1 VRSGG
6 FIQRRL
12 ATAVILAGATGL
24 LSACTLQ
31 ENVAV
36 APPSGK
42 VGVPAPALSGQT
54 LDGTPITVDFRNRKT
69 VLVFWASWC
78 GPCRHEQPYL
88 NRMAT
93 DYATR
98 GVQFIGVNFLDHDRA
113 AARAFEDEFHV
124 PYPSLY
130 DDPGKT
136 AAEYQV
142 DAPPSQVL
150 VDGRGIIVARTPGE
164 VTEDQLGRLIQAK
177 LLAS

>member
-1 VRSGG
+1 ML
-6 FIQRRL
+6 F
-12 ATAVILAGATGL
+12 GAAGL

-78 GPCRHEQPYL
+78 GPCRHEQPDL

-98 GVQFIGVNFLDHDRA
+98 GVQFIGVNFLDRARA
-113 AARAFEDEFHV
+113 AATASRHRCPV
-124 PYPSLY
+124 PLPS
-130 DDPGKT
+130 
-136 AAEYQV
+136 
-142 DAPPSQVL
+142 
-150 VDGRGIIVARTPGE
+150 
-164 VTEDQLGRLIQAK
+164 
-177 LLAS
+177 

>member
-1 VRSGG
+1 M
-6 FIQRRL
+6 RRL
-12 ATAVILAGATGL
+12 ATTTMILAGAVGL

-36 APPSGK
+36 VPPSGK
-42 VGVPAPALSGQT
+42 VGVPAPALLGQT
-54 LDGTPITVDFRNRKT
+54 LDGAVVTVDFRNRKT

-93 DYATR
+93 AYATR
-98 GVQFIGVNFLDHDRA
+98 GVQFIGVNFLDHDHA
-113 AARAFEDEFHV
+113 AAKAFENEFHV
-124 PYPSLY
+124 PYPSLV
-130 DDPGKT
+130 DDSGKT
-136 AAEYQV
+136 AATYSV

-164 VTEDQLGRLIQAK
+164 VSEDQLGRLIQAK
-177 LLAS
+177 LLAT

>member
-1 VRSGG
+1 
-6 FIQRRL
+6 L
-12 ATAVILAGATGL
+12 AVILLGATGL

-31 ENVAV
+31 QSIAV

-54 LDGTPITVDFRNRKT
+54 LDGAPLSVDLRNRKT

-98 GVQFIGVNFLDHDRA
+98 GVQFLGVDILDHDHA
-113 AARAFEDEFHV
+113 AAKAFQDEFRV

-130 DDPGKT
+130 DDPGKM
-136 AAEYQV
+136 AAAYEV
-142 DAPPSQVL
+142 DAPPSLVL

-164 VTEDQLGRLIQAK
+164 VSEDQLGRLIQAK

>member
-1 VRSGG
+1 M
-6 FIQRRL
+6 
-12 ATAVILAGATGL
+12 
-24 LSACTLQ
+24 
-31 ENVAV
+31 
-36 APPSGK
+36 APPAGK
-42 VGVPAPALSGQT
+42 VGAPAPALSGQT
-54 LDGTPITVDFRNRKT
+54 LDGAPITVEFRNRKT

-98 GVQFIGVNFLDHDRA
+98 GVQFIGVNILDRDHA
-113 AARAFEDEFHV
+113 AAKAFEDEFHV

-130 DDPGKT
+130 DAPGKT
-136 AAEYQV
+136 AATYEV

>member
-1 VRSGG
+1 MSGG
-6 FIQRRL
+6 IVQRRL
-12 ATAVILAGATGL
+12 ATVLILAGAAAL
-24 LSACTLQ
+24 LSACSLQ
-31 ENVAV
+31 QDVAV

-42 VGVPAPALSGQT
+42 IGIPAPALSGQT
-54 LDGTPITVDFRNRKT
+54 LDGAPITVEFRNRKT
-69 VLVFWASWC
+69 VLLFWASWC
-78 GPCRHEQPYL
+78 GPCRHEQPFL

-98 GVQFIGVNFLDHDRA
+98 GVQFIGVDILDHDHA
-113 AARAFEDEFHV
+113 AAKAFEDEFHV

-130 DDPGKT
+130 DDAGKT
-136 AAEYQV
+136 AATYNV

-164 VTEDQLGRLIQAK
+164 VSEDQLGRLIQAK

>member
-1 VRSGG
+1 M
-6 FIQRRL
+6 
-12 ATAVILAGATGL
+12 
-24 LSACTLQ
+24 
-31 ENVAV
+31 

-54 LDGTPITVDFRNRKT
+54 LDGAPITVEFRNRKT
-69 VLVFWASWC
+69 VLLFWASWC
-78 GPCRHEQPYL
+78 GPCRHEQPFL

-93 DYATR
+93 DDATR
-98 GVQFIGVNFLDHDRA
+98 GILFIGVDILDHDHA
-113 AARAFEDEFHV
+113 AAKAFEDEFHV

-130 DDPGKT
+130 DDAGKT
-136 AAEYQV
+136 AATYNV

-164 VTEDQLGRLIQAK
+164 VSEDQLGRLIQAK

>member
-1 VRSGG
+1 MIFLVGVAS
-6 FIQRRL
+6 
-12 ATAVILAGATGL
+12 L

-31 ENVAV
+31 PDVAV

-42 VGVPAPALSGQT
+42 VGVSAPALSGQT
-54 LDGTPITVDFRNRKT
+54 LDGAPLTVEFHNRRT

-98 GVQFIGVNFLDHDRA
+98 GVQFIGINFLDHDHA
-113 AARAFEDEFHV
+113 AAKAFEDEFHV
-124 PYPSLY
+124 PYPSLF
-130 DDPGKT
+130 DDPGKV
-136 AAEYQV
+136 AAAYRV

>member
-1 VRSGG
+1 M
-6 FIQRRL
+6 
-12 ATAVILAGATGL
+12 LAGAVAL
-24 LSACTLQ
+24 LTACSLQ
-31 ENVAV
+31 QDVAV

-42 VGVPAPALSGQT
+42 IGIPAAALSGQT
-54 LDGTPITVDFRNRKT
+54 LDGAPITVEFRNRKT
-69 VLVFWASWC
+69 VLLFWASWC
-78 GPCRHEQPYL
+78 GPCRHEQPFL

-98 GVQFIGVNFLDHDRA
+98 GVQFIGVDILDHDHA
-113 AARAFEDEFHV
+113 AAKAFEDEFHV

-130 DDPGKT
+130 DDAGKN
-136 AAEYQV
+136 AAIYAV

-164 VTEDQLGRLIQAK
+164 VSEDQLGRLIQAK

>member
-1 VRSGG
+1 MVLVG
-6 FIQRRL
+6 
-12 ATAVILAGATGL
+12 VVGL

-31 ENVAV
+31 PNVAAV
-36 APPSGK
+36 PPSGK
-42 VGVPAPALSGQT
+42 VGILAPALSGQT
-54 LDGTPITVDFRNRKT
+54 LDGAPLTVDFRNRKT

-98 GVQFIGVNFLDHDRA
+98 GVQFIGVNILDHDHA
-113 AARAFEDEFHV
+113 AAKAFEDEFHV

-136 AAEYQV
+136 AATYEV
-142 DAPPSQVL
+142 DAPPSLVL

-164 VTEDQLGRLIQAK
+164 ITEDQLGRLIQAK